1 MRGILLTYIKKFIT
15 IESIKCVIRELFYE
29 GSYNLIDFIK
39 MYYPDSNIPMYLFV
53 GEKCTFCMPEQGELT
68 HPPMKYIENLLYS
81 KKKNLIL
88 YYKIWNYFLRFKG
101 GLSGKWSA
109 CIWTDN

>member
-1 MRGILLTYIKKFIT
+1 MRD
-15 IESIKCVIRELFYE
+15 
-29 GSYNLIDFIK
+29 SYNLIDFIK

-81 KKKNLIL
+81 KKRISYCTTKYGI
-88 YYKIWNYFLRFKG
+88 IFC
-101 GLSGKWSA
+101 A
-109 CIWTDN
+109 